1 MRKDDNKTGMNV
13 VFPETP
19 YAFTA
24 EERRVYEENLFALSV
39 YQKTTDGFMVILVS
53 DGLCELYEM
62 DRPALLNYF
71 NRYSYQKIAENDA
84 GKIASAVLRMFDRDE
99 STEIYKIGGSKR
111 DYTLL
116 AHARRRIMHDGTVLC
131 FVEYLD
137 INLNRELALELSES
151 YMENKRDIFNI
162 DQTTGLPNINF
173 FHTFAEGTL
182 QNIRDKGLKPRVVF
196 FDIRGMHAYNA
207 QNGYEKGDALLRK
220 TGGILHEVFPGDMV
234 VRYMEDH
241 FVVLTAAEDTDKAAE
256 MVNTAVKTVANGTA
270 GIKCGYYV
278 MPGDGSQ
285 SAVQAVDK
293 AREALNIIGND
304 HNRIVCRYDEQIQ
317 SYYEKKDYILTHF
330 QTALDNQW
338 IRPYYQLHVRG
349 SNGKICSSEAL
360 ARWLDPQYGMLSPGL
375 FIPILEE
382 ARLVYKLD
390 LSIITQVCSML
401 HDSIREGRPVQPISV
416 NLSRVDFQVINV
428 FEAIEKIRNYYE
440 LDPQL
445 LKIEI
450 TESALTTAPGAL
462 YRAMELFRT
471 HGYELW
477 MDDFGSD
484 YSSLK
489 NLKDFDF
496 STVKIDLSFLRDF
509 DTNSKT
515 KPILS
520 SVVDMS
526 KRIGMHT
533 ICEGVE
539 TEEEYEF
546 LKMIGCEK
554 MQGYLFSKP
563 IPLDALMTLIEK
575 AGRDRFEA
583 YGEVQ

>member
-1 MRKDDNKTGMNV
+1 MRKSDNKTENEV
-13 VFPETP
+13 VFPAAP

-24 EERRVYEENLFALSV
+24 EERRIYEHNLFALSV
-39 YQKTTDGFMVILVS
+39 YQKTAEGFMVILVS

-71 NRYSYQKIAENDA
+71 NGYSYQKISSNDA
-84 GKIASAVLRMFDRDE
+84 GKVASGVLRMFDRDE
-99 STEIYKIGGSKR
+99 STEVYRISGSRK
-111 DYTLL
+111 DLTLV